1 MKFKILFLYLMVK
14 STCIF
19 AQKVHSHNDY
29 LQKKPFWTAYQAGAE
44 SIEVDVFLK
53 NNTLFVAHSEKE
65 IKEVNTLIAMYF
77 EPISKLILN
86 EKIKPFQLLIDIK
99 TEAEPTLDAL
109 FLLIDKFPNLK
120 QTANISIVI
129 SGERPSIEKYLDY
142 PAYIY
147 FDHQSAEIY
156 ENTDISKIALFSF
169 SFKKYSKWNGK
180 ANMPKTDEEILKIII
195 KRIHDLNLP
204 IRFWATPDTPLAW
217 KTLRDLG
224 VDFINTDQPKRCKS
238 YFKR

>member
-65 IKEVNTLIAMYF
+65 IKEVNTLTAMYF

-86 EKIKPFQLLIDIK
+86 EKIS
-99 TEAEPTLDAL
+99 
-109 FLLIDKFPNLK
+109 NY
-120 QTANISIVI
+120 
-129 SGERPSIEKYLDY
+129 SG
-142 PAYIY
+142 
-147 FDHQSAEIY
+147 Q
-156 ENTDISKIALFSF
+156 
-169 SFKKYSKWNGK
+169 YS
-180 ANMPKTDEEILKIII
+180 L
-195 KRIHDLNLP
+195 
-204 IRFWATPDTPLAW
+204 
-217 KTLRDLG
+217 
-224 VDFINTDQPKRCKS
+224 
-238 YFKR
+238 